1 MTHMGVEDYY
11 GRDTS
16 DLAPFEAGIAWRG
29 GAVAGFGATLASVL
43 LITAVEPEMLSQTVA
58 GMYGLSGSL
67 SAGLVAHL
75 VHGTVF
81 GVVFAVVLSDP
92 VLVWVTDWLWKSV
105 LAGVVFALLLAVI
118 GTGFL
123 LPVWLEFAGFGTA
136 LSLPYVTNVLFAW
149 HVLYGFVLGLVFP
162 FVDGL

>member
-1 MTHMGVEDYY
+1 MGVDDYY

-29 GAVAGFGATLASVL
+29 GAIAGLGATLVSVL
-43 LITAVEPEMLSQTVA
+43 LIVAVEPAMLAETVA

-67 SAGLVAHL
+67 AAGSAAHL
-75 VHGTVF
+75 VHGTAF
-81 GVVFAVVLSDP
+81 GVVFAAVLSDP
-92 VLVWVTDWLWKSV
+92 ALVRVTDRLWKSV
-105 LAGVVFALLLAVI
+105 LVGVVFALLLAVI

-136 LSLPYVTNVLFAW
+136 LSIPYVTNVLFAW
-149 HVLYGFVLGLVFP
+149 HVLYGLVLGLLFP